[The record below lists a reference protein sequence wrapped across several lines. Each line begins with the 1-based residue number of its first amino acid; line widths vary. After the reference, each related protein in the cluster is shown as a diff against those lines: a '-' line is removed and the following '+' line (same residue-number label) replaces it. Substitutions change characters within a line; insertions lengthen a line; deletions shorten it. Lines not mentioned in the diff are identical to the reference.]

1 MKARRAADGGEAPVR
16 RDFGFVV
23 RCLPPESP
31 VPRDGF
37 GLERADASASRAETA
52 TASARGDDGWSL
64 EDDDEPF
71 WARLFRA
78 R

>member
-1 MKARRAADGGEAPVR
+1 MR

-37 GLERADASASRAETA
+37 GLERADASAS
-52 TASARGDDGWSL
+52 ARGDDGWSL
-64 EDDDEPF
+64 EDDDAPF